1 MAETRSLIIACVFVC
16 VLFVSNTL
24 LCTADDCTLVVG
36 KIGAEGIPIIKTGNL
51 VDTGEFCSTDFDHC
65 NEFCSEDVQDVAG
78 KTVDG
83 KSGKCLLV
91 DNNPEEQAQCACCN
105 VKL

>member
-1 MAETRSLIIACVFVC
+1 MAETRSLIIALVFVC
-16 VLFVSNTL
+16 ILFVSNTL
-24 LCTADDCTLVVG
+24 LCTAGVHS
-36 KIGAEGIPIIKTGNL
+36 NL

-65 NEFCSEDVQDVAG
+65 DDFCSEDVQDVAG

-91 DNNPEEQAQCACCN
+91 VNHPEEHARCACCK